1 MRGKGILEYALTGSH
16 RKSCR
21 HWHWRGRITGL
32 AAPDVTTTVQA
43 KWKENGRFSL
53 SSGAVSGPHGSGEGP
68 ELGARM
74 KARRR
79 HSQKKSNGGRRE
91 LRAGSLPQ
99 LFSQEMC
106 WRQVS
111 PVPDF

>member
-1 MRGKGILEYALTGSH
+1 MRGKGILEYALTRSH
-16 RKSCR
+16 PKSCT
-21 HWHWRGRITGL
+21 HWRGRITGP

-53 SSGAVSGPHGSGEGP
+53 SSGAVSGPHGSGKCP

-74 KARRR
+74 TARSR

-99 LFSQEMC
+99 LFSKKC
-106 WRQVS
+106 AGAR
-111 PVPDF
+111 